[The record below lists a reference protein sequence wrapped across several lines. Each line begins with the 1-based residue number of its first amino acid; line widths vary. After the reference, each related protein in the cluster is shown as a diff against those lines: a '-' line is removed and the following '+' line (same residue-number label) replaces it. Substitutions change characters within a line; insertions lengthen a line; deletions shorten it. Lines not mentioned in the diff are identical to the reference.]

1 MVKLGELLKLM
12 VTKNA
17 SDLILKVG
25 SKPVF
30 RIYGE
35 LFRIEDHPVVEAE
48 DTMNVAKNILTEEQF
63 QNFIATNESDVAVNV
78 PNLSRFRINFMRQ
91 RRTVAIVFRR
101 IPQEIPKLEDGYP
114 PILKDF
120 AMRPRGL
127 VLVTGPSGCGK
138 STTIAAMVE
147 YRNKR
152 EPCHIIT
159 IEDPIEFVFKNDKAS
174 IDQREVGRDT
184 RAFANALKYS
194 LRQDPDVIVVGE
206 MRDLETISLAITAA
220 ETGHLVLSSLH
231 TNNAVETIDRVID
244 VFPPFQQRQ
253 IRLQMS
259 SNLVGVVSQILLK
272 KKDGSGVIPA
282 FEIMVSIAAVRKL
295 IREAKTHQI
304 PSVMQTR
311 TKEGMKTMNMS
322 LLELVTKGVITLADA
337 LNVSPEPEELEE
349 MFNKVEKVKEV

>member
-1 MVKLGELLKLM
+1 MVKIGELLKMM

-35 LFRIEDHPVVEAE
+35 LYKLDEHSVVDAE
-48 DTMNVAKNILTEEQF
+48 DTLNVAKNILTEEQF
-63 QNFIATNESDVAVNV
+63 QSFIATNEADVAVNV
-78 PNLSRFRINFMRQ
+78 PNLSRFRINFLRQ
-91 RRTVAIVFRR
+91 RRSIGIIFRR
-101 IPQEIPKLEDGYP
+101 IPQDILKLEDNYP
-114 PILKDF
+114 GILKDF

-138 STTIAAMVE
+138 STTIASMVE

-184 RAFANALKYS
+184 RSFANALKYS

-206 MRDLETISLAITAA
+206 MRDLETIALAITAA

-253 IRLQMS
+253 IRLQIS
-259 SNLVGVVSQILLK
+259 SNLIGVVSQILLK
-272 KKDGSGVIPA
+272 KKDGTGLVPA

-295 IREAKTHQI
+295 IREAKTHQL

-322 LLELVTKGVITLADA
+322 LLELVSKGVISFTEA
-337 LNVSPEPEELEE
+337 LNGSPEPEEFEE
-349 MFNKVEKVKEV
+349 MYNKYDKGKE

>member
-1 MVKLGELLKLM
+1 MVKIGELLKLM
-12 VTKNA
+12 VNRNA
-17 SDLILKVG
+17 SDLILKAG

-35 LFRIEDHPVVEAE
+35 LFKIEEHHMVEPE
-48 DTMNVAKNILTEEQF
+48 DTLNVAKNILTEEQF
-63 QNFIATNESDVAVNV
+63 QNFIATNECDVAVNV
-78 PNLSRFRINFMRQ
+78 PNLSRFRINFLRQ
-91 RRTVAIVFRR
+91 RRTIGIIFRR
-101 IPQEIPKLEDGYP
+101 IPQEIPNLEENYP

-120 AMRPRGL
+120 SMRPRGL
-127 VLVTGPSGCGK
+127 ILVTGPSGCGK
-138 STTIAAMVE
+138 STTIESMVD

-159 IEDPIEFVFKNDKAS
+159 IEDPIEFLYKSEKAS

-184 RAFANALKYS
+184 RSFANALKYS

-220 ETGHLVLSSLH
+220 ETGHLVLSTLH
-231 TNNAVETIDRVID
+231 TNNAVETIDRIID

-253 IRLQMS
+253 IRLQLS
-259 SNLVGVVSQILLK
+259 SNLIGVVSQLLLK
-272 KKDGSGVIPA
+272 KKDGTGLVPA

-295 IREAKTHQI
+295 IREAKTHQL
-304 PSVMQTR
+304 PSIMQTR

-322 LLELVTKGVITLADA
+322 LLELVMKGYIAINDA
-337 LNVSPEPEELEE
+337 MGVSPEPEELQE
-349 MFNKVEKVKEV
+349 MYSKYEKKE